1 MEMKQKYAK
10 LFKKM
15 VSDRT
20 SDHFGKSIGEHS
32 GFKQYHYQDLLTKN
46 NEIPCLGDPQFQA
59 FWTSFSHCLM
69 ATNQGTPY
77 DSNKTTILPIPSVP
91 SSNASA
97 WPMLWQRVVALVVAG
112 VEPQSSENTRLS
124 QMITSPSTEIRLAWR
139 PPGRKVNSEH
149 HSK

>member
-1 MEMKQKYAK
+1 MI
-10 LFKKM
+10 
-15 VSDRT
+15 SDRT

-46 NEIPCLGDPQFQA
+46 YEIPCLGDPQFQA

-69 ATNQGTPY
+69 VPPY
-77 DSNKTTILPIPSVP
+77 DSNKTTILPISSVP

-97 WPMLWQRVVALVVAG
+97 WPMLWHRVVALVVAG
-112 VEPQSSENTRLS
+112 VELTSSENTRLS

-139 PPGRKVNSEH
+139 PPGTKVNSDH